1 MAEKEPVSLDALNG
15 LLKERQRYEEWLA
28 ALEAKRAGTSE
39 SVYQRVQADYQT
51 RLREVSGKLAERAGE
66 LRENI
71 DSLTQKLEDVS
82 RQETQQREARQEAEL
97 RAAVGEYT
105 DKQWKEIGGAW
116 DKELSRLVKE
126 KTALDAQLIE
136 LNRIFA
142 LSMKEKQSA
151 AAMERWGPQ
160 SAAVVDRPAA
170 QDGNRPP
177 ISPVV
182 PRPAMPEPPTLTPPS
197 RTDPPP
203 AARAQTPAPGSPTGS
218 TRSPF
223 DQFPVLRPNT
233 APGSPPTGTTAV
245 ATPPSVPKS
254 GGAQD
259 PRSEQHKTL
268 KCPECGAANYP
279 TEWYCE
285 RCGGELATM

>member
-1 MAEKEPVSLDALNG
+1 MAEKDPVSLDALNG

-28 ALEAKRAGTSE
+28 ALDEKRANTSA
-39 SVYQRVQADYQT
+39 SVYQRVQSDYQT
-51 RLREVSGKLAERAGE
+51 RLREVSSKLAERAGE

-71 DSLTQKLEDVS
+71 DALTLRLEDVS
-82 RQETQQREARQEAEL
+82 RQEAQQRDARQEAEL

-116 DKELSRLVKE
+116 DKELARLVKE
-126 KTALDAQLIE
+126 KAALDAQLNE

-142 LSMKEKQSA
+142 LSMKEKA
-151 AAMERWGPQ
+151 AGAI
-160 SAAVVDRPAA
+160 AAGRVNTE
-170 QDGNRPP
+170 DGSRPP

-182 PRPAMPEPPTLTPPS
+182 PRPAIPEPPTLN
-197 RTDPPP
+197 PP
-203 AARAQTPAPGSPTGS
+203 ARSEQPMAGRSQQPPQNNPGG
-218 TRSPF
+218 RSPF
-223 DQFPVLRPNT
+223 DDFPVLRPGGGSG
-233 APGSPPTGTTAV
+233 APPSTAV
-245 ATPPSVPKS
+245 ATPPSVPKT
-254 GGAQD
+254 GGTQD

>member
-28 ALEAKRAGTSE
+28 ALEDKRANTPD
-39 SVYQRVQADYQT
+39 SVYQRVQGDYQT
-51 RLREVSGKLAERAGE
+51 RLREVSSKLAERAGE

-71 DSLTQKLEDVS
+71 DVLTVKLEEIT

-116 DKELSRLVKE
+116 DKELARLLKE
-126 KTALDAQLIE
+126 KNAVDAQLNE

-142 LSMKEKQSA
+142 LSIKEKQSEA
-151 AAMERWGPQ
+151 AALGRG
-160 SAAVVDRPAA
+160 SSG
-170 QDGNRPP
+170 DGFRSP
-177 ISPVV
+177 ISPVL
-182 PRPAMPEPPTLTPPS
+182 PRQAVPEPPTLNPPS
-197 RTDPPP
+197 RVEQPGARTQNPSPP
-203 AARAQTPAPGSPTGS
+203 ASPA
-218 TRSPF
+218 RSPF
-223 DQFPVLRPNT
+223 DQFPVLRPG
-233 APGSPPTGTTAV
+233 GSSTPPQTTTAV

-254 GGAQD
+254 GGAND

>member
-28 ALEAKRAGTSE
+28 ALQEKRATTPD
-39 SVYQRVQADYQT
+39 SVYQRVQSDYQT
-51 RLREVSGKLAERAGE
+51 RLREVSSKLAERAGE

-71 DSLTQKLEDVS
+71 DALTVRLEEIS
-82 RQETQQREARQEAEL
+82 RQERQQREARQEAEL

-116 DKELSRLVKE
+116 DKELARLVKE
-126 KTALDAQLIE
+126 KGAVDAQLNE
-136 LNRIFA
+136 LSRIFA
-142 LSMKEKQSA
+142 LSVKEKQAEAIA
-151 AAMERWGPQ
+151 AR
-160 SAAVVDRPAA
+160 AVSG
-170 QDGNRPP
+170 DGARPP

-182 PRPAMPEPPTLTPPS
+182 PRPAIPEPPMLN
-197 RTDPPP
+197 PP
-203 AARAQTPAPGSPTGS
+203 ARVEQTAPARSQQPSQNPPNS
-218 TRSPF
+218 RSPF
-223 DQFPVLRPNT
+223 DEFPVLRPGGGSS
-233 APGSPPTGTTAV
+233 APPSTAV
-245 ATPPSVPKS
+245 ATPPSVPKT
-254 GGAQD
+254 GGTQD

>member
-1 MAEKEPVSLDALNG
+1 MAEREPVSLDALNG
-15 LLKERQRYEEWLA
+15 LLKERQRYEEWLT
-28 ALEAKRAGTSE
+28 ALEDKRSSTSE

-51 RLREVSGKLAERAGE
+51 RLREVSSKLAERAGE

-71 DSLTQKLEDVS
+71 DALTMRLDEIS
-82 RQETQQREARQEAEL
+82 RQESQQREARQEAEL

-116 DKELSRLVKE
+116 DKELVRLVKDKNAIE
-126 KTALDAQLIE
+126 AQLNE

-142 LSMKEKQSA
+142 LSIKEKQA
-151 AAMERWGPQ
+151 GAIALGGPG
-160 SAAVVDRPAA
+160 SE
-170 QDGNRPP
+170 DGSGGGARAP

-182 PRPAMPEPPTLTPPS
+182 PRPAIPEPPTLNPPS
-197 RTDPPP
+197 RVEQPVSSRQP
-203 AARAQTPAPGSPTGS
+203 APSTPA
-218 TRSPF
+218 TRTPF
-223 DQFPVLRPNT
+223 DEFPVLRPGT
-233 APGSPPTGTTAV
+233 GPASPPSTAAV
-245 ATPPSVPKS
+245 ATPPSVPKT
-254 GGAQD
+254 GGTQD

>member
-1 MAEKEPVSLDALNG
+1 MAEREPVSLDALNG

-28 ALEAKRAGTSE
+28 ALEDKRANTPD
-39 SVYQRVQADYQT
+39 SVYQRVQSDYQT
-51 RLREVSGKLAERAGE
+51 RLREVSSKLAERAGE

-71 DSLTQKLEDVS
+71 DALSVRLEEIT

-116 DKELSRLVKE
+116 DKELARLFKDKNAV
-126 KTALDAQLIE
+126 DAQLNE

-142 LSMKEKQSA
+142 LSIKEKQSEA
-151 AAMERWGPQ
+151 AALARANSG
-160 SAAVVDRPAA
+160 
-170 QDGNRPP
+170 DGFRAP
-177 ISPVV
+177 ISPVL
-182 PRPAMPEPPTLTPPS
+182 PRPAVPNPPALNPPS
-197 RTDPPP
+197 RVEQP
-203 AARAQTPAPGSPTGS
+203 AARTQNPSVPASPA
-218 TRSPF
+218 RSPF
-223 DQFPVLRPNT
+223 DQFPVLRPGGGSATPPQTT
-233 APGSPPTGTTAV
+233 AAV

-254 GGAQD
+254 GGAND

>member
-1 MAEKEPVSLDALNG
+1 MAEREPVSLDALNG

-28 ALEAKRAGTSE
+28 ALEEKRANTPE
-39 SVYQRVQADYQT
+39 AVYQRVQADYQT

-71 DSLTQKLEDVS
+71 DALALRLEDIS
-82 RQETQQREARQEAEL
+82 RQENQQREARQEAEL

-116 DKELSRLVKE
+116 DKELARLVKE
-126 KTALDAQLIE
+126 KSAVDLQLNE
-136 LNRIFA
+136 LKRIFSA
-142 LSMKEKQSA
+142 SVQQKQS
-151 AAMERWGPQ
+151 E
-160 SAAVVDRPAA
+160 PAA
-170 QDGNRPP
+170 QPRPNTGGDGSRVP

-182 PRPAMPEPPTLTPPS
+182 PRPAVPEPPTLNSLSRVESAVPS
-197 RTDPPP
+197 RPQGQAPNAPP
-203 AARAQTPAPGSPTGS
+203 A
-218 TRSPF
+218 RSPF
-223 DQFPVLRPNT
+223 DEFPVLRPGSG
-233 APGSPPTGTTAV
+233 PGTSTPPQTTTAV

-254 GGAQD
+254 APD

>member
-1 MAEKEPVSLDALNG
+1 MAEREPVSLDALNG

-28 ALEAKRAGTSE
+28 ALEDKRASTPE
-39 SVYQRVQADYQT
+39 SVYQRVQGDYQT
-51 RLREVSGKLAERAGE
+51 RLREVSSKLAERAGE

-71 DSLTQKLEDVS
+71 DALTIKLEDIT
-82 RQETQQREARQEAEL
+82 RQETQQREARLEAEL

-116 DKELSRLVKE
+116 DKELARLLKE
-126 KTALDAQLIE
+126 KNAVDAQLNE
-136 LNRIFA
+136 LSRIFA
-142 LSMKEKQSA
+142 LSIKEKQSEGA
-151 AAMERWGPQ
+151 ALARGGGG
-160 SAAVVDRPAA
+160 
-170 QDGNRPP
+170 DGFRAP

-182 PRPAMPEPPTLTPPS
+182 PRPAVPEPPTLNPPS
-197 RTDPPP
+197 RVEQP
-203 AARAQTPAPGSPTGS
+203 AARTQNPSPPNSPA
-218 TRSPF
+218 RSPF
-223 DQFPVLRPNT
+223 DQFPVLRPGG
-233 APGSPPTGTTAV
+233 GSSTPPQTTTAV

-254 GGAQD
+254 GGTSD

>member
-1 MAEKEPVSLDALNG
+1 MAEREPVSLDALNG

-28 ALEAKRAGTSE
+28 ALEEKRANTPE

-71 DSLTQKLEDVS
+71 DALALRLEDIT
-82 RQETQQREARQEAEL
+82 RQENQQREARQEAEL

-116 DKELSRLVKE
+116 DKELARLVKD
-126 KTALDAQLIE
+126 KSAVDLQLNE
-136 LNRIFA
+136 LKRIFA
-142 LSMKEKQSA
+142 LSIKEKQSEA
-151 AAMERWGPQ
+151 AALARGN
-160 SAAVVDRPAA
+160 SG
-170 QDGNRPP
+170 DGSRVP

-182 PRPAMPEPPTLTPPS
+182 PRPAVPEPPTLNPPS
-197 RTDPPP
+197 RVEQPV
-203 AARAQTPAPGSPTGS
+203 AARPQVPSPTS
-218 TRSPF
+218 APMRSPF
-223 DQFPVLRPNT
+223 DEFPVLRPGSG
-233 APGSPPTGTTAV
+233 PGTSTPPQTTTAV

-254 GGAQD
+254 APD

>member
-1 MAEKEPVSLDALNG
+1 MAERDPVSLDALNG
-15 LLKERQRYEEWLA
+15 LLKERQRYEEWLG
-28 ALEAKRAGTSE
+28 ALEEKRASTSDA
-39 SVYQRVQADYQT
+39 VYQRVHADYES
-51 RLREVSGKLAERAGE
+51 RLREVSAKLAERAGE

-71 DSLTQKLEDVS
+71 DALTRRLEEIS
-82 RQETQQREARQEAEL
+82 RQETEQRDARQEAEL

-116 DKELSRLVKE
+116 DKELTRLVKE
-126 KTALDAQLIE
+126 KSTLDTQLSE

-142 LSMKEKQSA
+142 LSIKEKQLETIPS
-151 AAMERWGPQ
+151 
-160 SAAVVDRPAA
+160 SRPAST
-170 QDGNRPP
+170 DGARTP

-182 PRPAMPEPPTLTPPS
+182 PRPAVPELPTLNPPS
-197 RTDPPP
+197 RAEQSPGSRTPSGPP
-203 AARAQTPAPGSPTGS
+203 AT

-223 DQFPVLRPNT
+223 DNFPVLRPAT
-233 APGSPPTGTTAV
+233 STPPATTAV
-245 ATPPSVPKS
+245 ATPPSVPRS
-254 GGAQD
+254 GGAHD
-259 PRSEQHKTL
+259 PRAEQHKTL

>member
-1 MAEKEPVSLDALNG
+1 MAEREPVSLDALNG

-28 ALEAKRAGTSE
+28 ALEDKRANTPE
-39 SVYQRVQADYQT
+39 TVYTRGQGGCQP
-51 RLREVSGKLAERAGE
+51 RLREVSSKLAERAGE

-71 DSLTQKLEDVS
+71 DALTVKLEEIT
-82 RQETQQREARQEAEL
+82 RQETQQREARLEAEL

-116 DKELSRLVKE
+116 DKELARLLKE
-126 KTALDAQLIE
+126 KNGVDAQLNE

-142 LSMKEKQSA
+142 LSIKEKQSEA
-151 AAMERWGPQ
+151 AALARGT
-160 SAAVVDRPAA
+160 SG
-170 QDGNRPP
+170 DGFRAP

-182 PRPAMPEPPTLTPPS
+182 PRPVVPEPPTLNPPS
-197 RTDPPP
+197 RVEQP
-203 AARAQTPAPGSPTGS
+203 AARTQNPSPPTSPA
-218 TRSPF
+218 RSPF
-223 DQFPVLRPNT
+223 DQFPVLRPGG
-233 APGSPPTGTTAV
+233 GSTTPPQTTTAV

-254 GGAQD
+254 GGASD

>member
-28 ALEAKRAGTSE
+28 ALEAKRASTSD

-71 DSLTQKLEDVS
+71 DALTQKLEETS

-126 KTALDAQLIE
+126 KNSLDAQLNE

-142 LSMKEKQSA
+142 LSVKEKQSTA
-151 AAMERWGPQ
+151 AIERFE
-160 SAAVVDRPAA
+160 SH
-170 QDGNRPP
+170 DGSRPP

-182 PRPAMPEPPTLTPPS
+182 PRPAIPEPPTLNPPSRSEAPPPS
-197 RTDPPP
+197 RTQTPPP
-203 AARAQTPAPGSPTGS
+203 AAPSG
-218 TRSPF
+218 RSPF
-223 DQFPVLRPNT
+223 DEFPVLRPGSGS
-233 APGSPPTGTTAV
+233 GSPPAATTAV
-245 ATPPSVPKS
+245 ATPPTVPKS
-254 GGAQD
+254 GG
-259 PRSEQHKTL
+259 
-268 KCPECGAANYP
+268 G
-279 TEWYCE
+279 
-285 RCGGELATM
+285 

>member
-28 ALEAKRAGTSE
+28 ALEEKRANTSA
-39 SVYQRVQADYQT
+39 SVYQRVQADYKS
-51 RLREVSGKLAERAGE
+51 RLREVSSKLAERAGE

-71 DSLTQKLEDVS
+71 DALTLRLEDVS
-82 RQETQQREARQEAEL
+82 RQESQQRDARQEAEL

-116 DKELSRLVKE
+116 DKELARLVKE
-126 KTALDAQLIE
+126 KAALEAQLNE

-142 LSMKEKQSA
+142 LSVKERQAEAIA
-151 AAMERWGPQ
+151 AGRGISTDNTRA
-160 SAAVVDRPAA
+160 
-170 QDGNRPP
+170 P

-182 PRPAMPEPPTLTPPS
+182 PRPAIPEPPTLNPPTRS
-197 RTDPPP
+197 DPP
-203 AARAQTPAPGSPTGS
+203 AAPRAQQPPQNAPSS
-218 TRSPF
+218 RSPF
-223 DQFPVLRPNT
+223 DDFPVLRPGSGSG
-233 APGSPPTGTTAV
+233 APTSTSGSPPSASGSPPSTAV
-245 ATPPSVPKS
+245 ATPPSVPKT
-254 GGAQD
+254 GGTQD

>member
-1 MAEKEPVSLDALNG
+1 MAEREPVSLDALNG

-28 ALEAKRAGTSE
+28 ALEAKRANTPE

-71 DSLTQKLEDVS
+71 DALALRLEDIT
-82 RQETQQREARQEAEL
+82 RQENQQREARQEAEL

-116 DKELSRLVKE
+116 DKELARLVKE
-126 KTALDAQLIE
+126 KSAVDVQLNE

-142 LSMKEKQSA
+142 ASIKEQQSEA
-151 AAMERWGPQ
+151 FVAPRGN
-160 SAAVVDRPAA
+160 SG
-170 QDGNRPP
+170 DGSRAP

-182 PRPAMPEPPTLTPPS
+182 PRPAVPEPPTLNPPS
-197 RTDPPP
+197 RAEQPLGARPQVPSSTP
-203 AARAQTPAPGSPTGS
+203 AAP
-218 TRSPF
+218 RSPF
-223 DQFPVLRPNT
+223 DQFPVLRPGS
-233 APGSPPTGTTAV
+233 APGTSTPPQTTTAV
-245 ATPPSVPKS
+245 ATPPSVPRS
-254 GGAQD
+254 APD
-259 PRSEQHKTL
+259 LRSEQHKTL

>member
-28 ALEAKRAGTSE
+28 ALEAKRATTSE

-51 RLREVSGKLAERAGE
+51 RFREVSSKLAERAGD
-66 LRENI
+66 LRESI
-71 DSLTQKLEDVS
+71 DALTLKLEDVTH
-82 RQETQQREARQEAEL
+82 QETQQREARQEAEL

-116 DKELSRLVKE
+116 DKELSRLGKE
-126 KTALDAQLIE
+126 KSALDAQLAE

-142 LSMKEKQSA
+142 LSIKERQSAA
-151 AAMERWGPQ
+151 AAMERPG
-160 SAAVVDRPAA
+160 SE
-170 QDGNRPP
+170 DGSRAP

-182 PRPAMPEPPTLTPPS
+182 PRPAIPEPPTLNPPS
-197 RTDPPP
+197 RVEQVAPARAQVPPP
-203 AARAQTPAPGSPTGS
+203 AAPTQG
-218 TRSPF
+218 RSPF
-223 DQFPVLRPNT
+223 DQFPVLRPGGGS
-233 APGSPPTGTTAV
+233 ASPPSGTTAV
-245 ATPPSVPKS
+245 ATPPAVPKS
-254 GGAQD
+254 GGGQD

>member
-28 ALEAKRAGTSE
+28 ALEAKRATTSE

-51 RLREVSGKLAERAGE
+51 RFREVSSKLAERAGD
-66 LRENI
+66 LRESI
-71 DSLTQKLEDVS
+71 DALTLKLEDVTH
-82 RQETQQREARQEAEL
+82 QETQQREARQEAEL

-116 DKELSRLVKE
+116 DKELSRLGKE
-126 KTALDAQLIE
+126 KSALDAQLSE

-142 LSMKEKQSA
+142 LSIKEKQSA
-151 AAMERWGPQ
+151 AAAFERPG
-160 SAAVVDRPAA
+160 SE
-170 QDGNRPP
+170 DGSRAP

-182 PRPAMPEPPTLTPPS
+182 PRPAIPEPPTLNPPS
-197 RTDPPP
+197 RVEPTVPARAQVPPP
-203 AARAQTPAPGSPTGS
+203 AAPTQG
-218 TRSPF
+218 RSPF
-223 DQFPVLRPNT
+223 DQFPVLRPGGGS
-233 APGSPPTGTTAV
+233 ASPPSSTTAV
-245 ATPPSVPKS
+245 ATPPAVPKS
-254 GGAQD
+254 GGGQD

>member
-28 ALEAKRAGTSE
+28 ALEEKRANTSE
-39 SVYQRVQADYQT
+39 SVYQRVQVDYTT

-71 DSLTQKLEDVS
+71 DALTLRLDDIT
-82 RQETQQREARQEAEL
+82 RQESQQREARQEAEL

-116 DKELSRLVKE
+116 DKELARLVKE
-126 KTALDAQLIE
+126 KNAIDAQLNE

-142 LSMKEKQSA
+142 LTVKEKQAEAIA
-151 AAMERWGPQ
+151 AG
-160 SAAVVDRPAA
+160 RPGSE
-170 QDGNRPP
+170 DGSRTPV
-177 ISPVV
+177 SPVV
-182 PRPAMPEPPTLTPPS
+182 PRPAIPQPPTLN
-197 RTDPPP
+197 
-203 AARAQTPAPGSPTGS
+203 APGRVEQPVVARVQQPPQNNPAS
-218 TRSPF
+218 RSPF
-223 DQFPVLRPNT
+223 DQFPVLRPGSGSG
-233 APGSPPTGTTAV
+233 APPSTAV
-245 ATPPSVPKS
+245 ATPPSVPKT
-254 GGAQD
+254 GGTQD

>member
-28 ALEAKRAGTSE
+28 ALEAKRATTSE

-51 RLREVSGKLAERAGE
+51 RFREVSSKLAERAGD
-66 LRENI
+66 LRESI
-71 DSLTQKLEDVS
+71 DALTLKLEDVTH
-82 RQETQQREARQEAEL
+82 QETQQREARQEAEL

-116 DKELSRLVKE
+116 DKELSRLGKE
-126 KTALDAQLIE
+126 KSALDAQLSE

-142 LSMKEKQSA
+142 LSIKERQSAA
-151 AAMERWGPQ
+151 AAMERPG
-160 SAAVVDRPAA
+160 SE
-170 QDGNRPP
+170 DGSRAP

-182 PRPAMPEPPTLTPPS
+182 PRPAIPEPPTLNPPS
-197 RTDPPP
+197 RVEQAAPARAQVPPP
-203 AARAQTPAPGSPTGS
+203 AAPTQS
-218 TRSPF
+218 RSPF
-223 DQFPVLRPNT
+223 DQFPVLRPGGGST
-233 APGSPPTGTTAV
+233 SPPSGTTAV
-245 ATPPSVPKS
+245 ATPPAVPKS
-254 GGAQD
+254 GGGQD

>member
-28 ALEAKRAGTSE
+28 ALDGKRASTSE
-39 SVYQRVQADYQT
+39 SVYQRVQSDYQT

-71 DSLTQKLEDVS
+71 DALTLKLEEIT

-116 DKELSRLVKE
+116 DKELARLGKD
-126 KTALDAQLIE
+126 KSALDAQLGE

-142 LSMKEKQSA
+142 LSVKEKQSA
-151 AAMERWGPQ
+151 AAAAALERAG
-160 SAAVVDRPAA
+160 A
-170 QDGNRPP
+170 QDGARAP

-182 PRPAMPEPPTLTPPS
+182 PRPAIPEPPTLNPPS
-197 RTDPPP
+197 RAEQPSPPRPQATAP
-203 AARAQTPAPGSPTGS
+203 AAQTQ

-223 DQFPVLRPNT
+223 DEFPVLRPGSGT
-233 APGSPPTGTTAV
+233 SSPPSGTTAV
-245 ATPPSVPKS
+245 ATPPAVSKS
-254 GGAQD
+254 GGGQD

>member
-1 MAEKEPVSLDALNG
+1 MADKEPVSLDALNG

-28 ALEAKRAGTSE
+28 ALEQKRADTSE
-39 SVYQRVQADYQT
+39 SVFARVHADYNT
-51 RLREVSGKLAERAGE
+51 RLREVSSKLAERAGE
-66 LRENI
+66 LRETI
-71 DSLTQKLEDVS
+71 VTLTARLDEIS
-82 RQETQQREARQEAEL
+82 RQELQQREARQEAEL

-126 KTALDAQLIE
+126 KSVVEVQLTE

-142 LSMKEKQSA
+142 LSMKEKQA
-151 AAMERWGPQ
+151 GAILNRTGAE
-160 SAAVVDRPAA
+160 
-170 QDGNRPP
+170 DGVGSP

-182 PRPAMPEPPTLTPPS
+182 PRPAIPEPPTLNPPS
-197 RTDPPP
+197 RVEQPITSRAPTPSTAVP
-203 AARAQTPAPGSPTGS
+203 ANRT
-218 TRSPF
+218 PF
-223 DQFPVLRPNT
+223 DEFPVLRPGT
-233 APGSPPTGTTAV
+233 GTVSPPSTTAV

-254 GGAQD
+254 GGTQD

>member
-28 ALEAKRAGTSE
+28 ALEAKRASTSE
-39 SVYQRVQADYQT
+39 SVYQRVQADYQA
-51 RLREVSGKLAERAGE
+51 RLREVSSKLAERAGE

-71 DSLTQKLEDVS
+71 DALTSKLEETT

-126 KTALDAQLIE
+126 KSSLDAQLSE
-136 LNRIFA
+136 LNRIFT
-142 LSMKEKQSA
+142 LSVKEKQSA
-151 AAMERWGPQ
+151 GAVER
-160 SAAVVDRPAA
+160 SDS
-170 QDGNRPP
+170 QDGSRAP

-182 PRPAMPEPPTLTPPS
+182 PRPAIPEPPTLNPPS
-197 RTDPPP
+197 RAEAPP
-203 AARAQTPAPGSPTGS
+203 APRTQSTTPTN
-218 TRSPF
+218 RSPF
-223 DQFPVLRPNT
+223 DEFPVLRPG
-233 APGSPPTGTTAV
+233 AGSSSPPSGTTAV

-259 PRSEQHKTL
+259 LRSEQHKTL

>member
-28 ALEAKRAGTSE
+28 ALEAKRASTSE
-39 SVYQRVQADYQT
+39 SVYVRVQSDYQT
-51 RLREVSGKLAERAGE
+51 RLREVSTKLAERAGE

-71 DSLTQKLEDVS
+71 DALTSKLEETT

-116 DKELSRLVKE
+116 DKELARLVKE
-126 KTALDAQLIE
+126 KAALDAQLNE

-151 AAMERWGPQ
+151 GAAMERPG
-160 SAAVVDRPAA
+160 SE
-170 QDGNRPP
+170 DGNRAP

-182 PRPAMPEPPTLTPPS
+182 PRPAIPENPTLNPPS
-197 RTDPPP
+197 RGEPQVASRT
-203 AARAQTPAPGSPTGS
+203 QNPAPASPT

-223 DQFPVLRPNT
+223 DQFPVLRPGG
-233 APGSPPTGTTAV
+233 GSSTPPQTTTAV
-245 ATPPSVPKS
+245 VVEGGVEVPVP
-254 GGAQD
+254 G
-259 PRSEQHKTL
+259 RST
-268 KCPECGAANYP
+268 GN
-279 TEWYCE
+279 
-285 RCGGELATM
+285 